1 MRIRVK
7 TGDKNISIP
16 IPTGMIF
23 SRASVWTGVQIAKIM
38 CKSRHSHIPD
48 HVKEQMDAFFEK
60 MPEKSLYILCDEFMR
75 IKRKHGNW
83 TLVEV
88 DTVNGETIQI
98 TL

>member
-7 TGDKNISIP
+7 TADQNINIP

-23 SRASVWTGVQIAKIM
+23 GRISVWTGVKIAKIM
-38 CKSRHSHIPD
+38 CKSKHSCVPEHA
-48 HVKEQMDAFFEK
+48 KEHLEGFFER
-60 MPEKSLYILCDEFMR
+60 MPEKSIYILCDELMR
-75 IKRKHGNW
+75 IKRKHENW

-88 DTVNGETIQI
+88 DSVNGDHIQI